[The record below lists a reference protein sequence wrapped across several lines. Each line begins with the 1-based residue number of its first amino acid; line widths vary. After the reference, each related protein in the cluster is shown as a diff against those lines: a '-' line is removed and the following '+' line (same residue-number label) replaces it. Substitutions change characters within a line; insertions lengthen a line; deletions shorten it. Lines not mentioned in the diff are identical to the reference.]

1 MLYEY
6 KYTKLEC
13 GEPIECHLDFDE
25 GEEGSREQGVQM
37 EPDISPSMTLHNA
50 YVKGVD
56 IADVLAPSIIEE
68 IEQAALEQRLS

>member
-1 MLYEY
+1 
-6 KYTKLEC
+6 
-13 GEPIECHLDFDE
+13 
-25 GEEGSREQGVQM
+25 M